1 MLNILTERIIQFDH
15 SDGNRTDASLPDI
28 YASLMADNVS
38 AFPALRP
45 HQRHAWHAFLVQL
58 GAMAMHRAGTDT
70 PPDTAGQW
78 LSLLR
83 SLTPDYPDDE
93 PWHLVVGDITKPAF
107 MQPPARSSERERD
120 YQNEVA
126 TPDGLDMLV
135 TSKNHDLKSSVARRY
150 EIDDW
155 VFVLVA
161 LQTMEGYGGAKNY
174 GISRMP
180 SGYGNRP
187 AFSIT
192 PSGRVGVHVRR
203 DLMALLEHRPTIL
216 GEYPVYSLTD
226 SGICMVW
233 TQPWDGEKSEGLSPG
248 DLDPFY
254 IEICRR
260 IRLHQKPGRLYAVR
274 ATSNGRRII
283 DMKGL
288 TGDPWAPVS
297 NNTNPKGTPPAF
309 LGPRRF
315 GYERVVDGLTSPD
328 WKQPVLMRVARCDR
342 DYNGDMQ
349 LVARGMVRGEGG
361 TDGYHERVITLRPK
375 IIQAFGRANGPK
387 ELGDLAR
394 ERIEQIGKVKGI
406 LRHAIATFMA
416 RGNSNDTSGEQRSL
430 SNPWADKLD
439 EIIDAHFFEDLQTEF
454 EAVDSDKRKAIR
466 NEWLRNGKDGVV
478 DHAEQILIT
487 AENALPCLSIHRYK
501 ARVRADSVFWGRLHG
516 SNGLPFLFEKPD
528 KENEEC
534 LNNNQT

>member
-161 LQTMEGYGGAKNY
+161 LQTMEGYWRCQELRY
-174 GISRMP
+174 
-180 SGYGNRP
+180 
-187 AFSIT
+187 
-192 PSGRVGVHVRR
+192 
-203 DLMALLEHRPTIL
+203 
-216 GEYPVYSLTD
+216 
-226 SGICMVW
+226 
-233 TQPWDGEKSEGLSPG
+233 LS
-248 DLDPFY
+248 
-254 IEICRR
+254 
-260 IRLHQKPGRLYAVR
+260 YA
-274 ATSNGRRII
+274 
-283 DMKGL
+283 
-288 TGDPWAPVS
+288 
-297 NNTNPKGTPPAF
+297 
-309 LGPRRF
+309 
-315 GYERVVDGLTSPD
+315 
-328 WKQPVLMRVARCDR
+328 
-342 DYNGDMQ
+342 
-349 LVARGMVRGEGG
+349 
-361 TDGYHERVITLRPK
+361 
-375 IIQAFGRANGPK
+375 
-387 ELGDLAR
+387 
-394 ERIEQIGKVKGI
+394 
-406 LRHAIATFMA
+406 
-416 RGNSNDTSGEQRSL
+416 
-430 SNPWADKLD
+430 
-439 EIIDAHFFEDLQTEF
+439 
-454 EAVDSDKRKAIR
+454 
-466 NEWLRNGKDGVV
+466 
-478 DHAEQILIT
+478 
-487 AENALPCLSIHRYK
+487 
-501 ARVRADSVFWGRLHG
+501 
-516 SNGLPFLFEKPD
+516 
-528 KENEEC
+528 
-534 LNNNQT
+534 